1 MIASNIQTIK
11 AKIPENVTLVAVSKL
26 QSLSAILEAYRTG
39 QRHFGENRPQEF
51 AVKYDQLPQDIVW
64 HLIGHLQTNKVKMV
78 VGKAAFIHSIDSD
91 RLLWAVEKEALK
103 QEIVQKCLLEFHIAI
118 EESKSGFSYDEVL
131 TLITSPELHNLKA
144 VKICGIMGMASYV
157 ADEQQIR
164 AEFRTLKHY
173 YDQIKQSFFP
183 HDPEFCHLSMGMS
196 GDWPIAVTEGSTM
209 IRVGSQIFGSRNR

>member
-1 MIASNIQTIK
+1 VIASNIQTIK

-103 QEIVQKCLLEFHIAI
+103 LEIVQKCLLEFHIAI

-173 YDQIKQSFFP
+173 YDQIKQSFFS

>member
-1 MIASNIQTIK
+1 MIASNIQAIK
-11 AKIPENVTLVAVSKL
+11 EKLAHDVTLVAVSKL
-26 QSLSAILEAYRTG
+26 QSITSILEAYRAG

-78 VGKAAFIHSIDSD
+78 VGKATLIHSIDSD

-103 QEIVQKCLLEFHIAI
+103 QDIIQNCLLEFHIAM
-118 EESKSGFSYDEVL
+118 EESKSGFSYDEAL
-131 TLITSPELHNLKA
+131 TLITSPKFHHLKA
-144 VKICGIMGMASYV
+144 VKICGIMGMASFV

-164 AEFRTLKHY
+164 AEFRTLKNY
-173 YDQIKQSFFP
+173 FDQIKQSFLAN
-183 HDPEFCHLSMGMS
+183 DPEFCHLSMGMS
-196 GDWPIAVTEGSTM
+196 GDWPIAVEEGSTM